1 MNKWMVVVVG
11 LVAAALL
18 VAGFVWWQTGHPGSR
33 TPAENALEQRTRQ
46 AEAYCLANTDQ
57 TRGGKVSASGE
68 HPASGVG
75 VTAEVA
81 SHAVSKRGAGERVP
95 QNQVVDENDK
105 IRACM
110 EKYAKEHWGP

>member
-1 MNKWMVVVVG
+1 MNKWMVILAS
-11 LVAAALL
+11 LVAAAIL
-18 VAGFVWWQTGHPGSR
+18 VAGFVWWQTGPSVSGAS
-33 TPAENALEQRTRQ
+33 AEHVLEQRTRQ

-110 EKYAKEHWGP
+110 EKYAKEHWAP